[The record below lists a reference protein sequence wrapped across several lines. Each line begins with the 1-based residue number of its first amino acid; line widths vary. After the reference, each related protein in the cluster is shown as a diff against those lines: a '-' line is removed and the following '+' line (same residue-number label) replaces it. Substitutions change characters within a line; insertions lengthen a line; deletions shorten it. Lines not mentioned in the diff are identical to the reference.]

1 MIHKTVT
8 TYNIKHEQGR
18 WHHIPP
24 GNVKEDENMAKRK
37 SKYSE
42 EKEERQPVSKKCQ
55 TPLKK
60 QILEEINPDT
70 IGHIARFFFAAG
82 YEAGKRLDLSEKEK
96 EKTLKQLMVK
106 FREFINF
113 LPDEVTT

>member
-1 MIHKTVT
+1 
-8 TYNIKHEQGR
+8 
-18 WHHIPP
+18 
-24 GNVKEDENMAKRK
+24 MAKRK
-37 SKYSE
+37 SKCSTD
-42 EKEERQPVSKKCQ
+42 KEEREPVSKKCK

-82 YEAGKRLDLSEKEK
+82 YEAGKKLELSDKEK

-106 FREFINF
+106 FREFINC
-113 LPDEVTT
+113 LPDEVMT